1 MSFVLYFLIIAA
13 AISLCI
19 VVFLIISAGD
29 LTKFKAIHRARGKES
44 ILPIISRYGDLI
56 TTPQELDFHLSNLK
70 TRLRDKFQELESFK
84 SKVHNRLENLQKFD
98 HFKKAC
104 MEMQANLI
112 KTEEEVKDLQQKIEY
127 FKKIQVRVQ
136 EDVAP
141 GATFMGDA
149 DWMIGT
155 SMVAL

>member
-1 MSFVLYFLIIAA
+1 
-13 AISLCI
+13 
-19 VVFLIISAGD
+19 
-29 LTKFKAIHRARGKES
+29 
-44 ILPIISRYGDLI
+44 
-56 TTPQELDFHLSNLK
+56 
-70 TRLRDKFQELESFK
+70 
-84 SKVHNRLENLQKFD
+84 
-98 HFKKAC
+98 